1 MSKHIGIV
9 IYLVSFCF
17 AALMPVIPLWAED
30 EDLDSTVYLV
40 FDPETGELITVQE
53 PSIASRYHNPQ
64 DATPT
69 HGAQDPAAASS
80 ESDPFPL
87 LLGGAV
93 ALGLLGGAVAWIRKN
108 RQQPSS

>member
-1 MSKHIGIV
+1 MSERTGIV
-9 IYLVSFCF
+9 SYLVAFCV

-53 PSIASRYHNPQ
+53 PSGTPRKHSSR
-64 DATPT
+64 DGAPT
-69 HGAQDPAAASS
+69 QAVTHSVAASS

-93 ALGLLGGAVAWIRKN
+93 ALGLLGGAVAWIRKS
-108 RQQPSS
+108 RQSR